1 MPGGAM
7 PGGAMPG
14 GTIETDRESAST
26 PNRRPGLAEAE
37 ADRLIAR
44 LAAAEAD
51 RDRESGFA
59 ALHGRLGAYPGGV
72 LAAIGGLLLLGI
84 GVIGLTL
91 LGLLL

>member
-1 MPGGAM
+1 LTA
-7 PGGAMPG
+7 
-14 GTIETDRESAST
+14 
-26 PNRRPGLAEAE
+26 AE

-51 RDRESGFA
+51 RDRESGLT
-59 ALHGRLGAYPGGV
+59 ALHGKLGAYPGGV
-72 LAAIGGLLLLGI
+72 LAAIGGLVLLGI